1 MNKSSLCWNTF
12 ESLKDWNII
21 TINKTSEN
29 NTDKNDEVFGTIL
42 RGVETRMSKKILVTI
57 FDATRIDDESTDG
70 YYIVQWT
77 SESYTLQED
86 KEERGYIQL
95 VIVYAGEIV
104 CDTLFFNPVSNA
116 KYWLTSMNNKRD
128 GDTTVRLKQV
138 LLPNI
143 TMMKI
148 YHNN

>member
-1 MNKSSLCWNTF
+1 M
-12 ESLKDWNII
+12 
-21 TINKTSEN
+21 
-29 NTDKNDEVFGTIL
+29 